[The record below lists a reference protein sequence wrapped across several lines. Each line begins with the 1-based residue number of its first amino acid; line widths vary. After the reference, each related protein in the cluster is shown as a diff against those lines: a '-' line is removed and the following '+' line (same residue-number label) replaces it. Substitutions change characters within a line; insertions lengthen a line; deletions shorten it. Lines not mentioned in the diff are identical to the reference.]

1 MRNLEESNKSGNE
14 NYKLLLE
21 KLKLDLKTTMAL
33 AKGSETYQGTLKSEI
48 LETPDPEIRAFVDL
62 ISSGRRR
69 KPRKLLIVAAGQ
81 MAFSAIL
88 LFLGLVLIFPTFFYY
103 ANPEVILN
111 YFGSYIVSVP
121 PGSIESTII
130 LAIDFIIS
138 VIMLLSAFQIIR
150 YAADNMKEAGLTVT
164 DAN

>member
-1 MRNLEESNKSGNE
+1 MDDSNKGGNE

-21 KLKLDLKTTMAL
+21 KLKLDLKATMSL
-33 AKGSETYQGTLKSEI
+33 AKGNETYLETLKGEI
-48 LETPDPEIRAFVDL
+48 MGNPDPEIRSFVDL
-62 ISSGRRR
+62 ISSGRSR
-69 KPRKLLIVAAGQ
+69 KPRKLFIVAAGQ

-88 LFLGLVLIFPTFFYY
+88 LFMGLVLIFPTFFFY

-111 YFGSYIVSVP
+111 YFGSYIVSVQP
-121 PGSIESTII
+121 DSIEATVI
-130 LAIDFIIS
+130 LAVDFTIS

-150 YAADNMKEAGLTVT
+150 YASDNMKEAGLTVT